1 MKIVTKWRA
10 GIVPRLTKLI
20 LERLMQYYRYVC
32 TLRNEEGLQVVTS
45 AQIADSLEID
55 PTQVRKDFS
64 AIGLRGLSR
73 VGFDACEVCRHIRT
87 ALGFDRD
94 YEAVLVG
101 VGHLGGALLAR
112 TGFSQYGL
120 VMVAAFD
127 KDKRKVGRV
136 ISGCQIKPMTALN
149 GFIQKRGIRLA
160 ILTTP
165 AEPAQKLTDRLV
177 LNGIGAIWNFSP
189 ARLVVPQSVF
199 VRNEHIS
206 IGLSEIAY
214 HLKESAPP
222 GGVVSTGS

>member
-1 MKIVTKWRA
+1 M
-10 GIVPRLTKLI
+10 PRLTRLI

-32 TLRNEEGLQVVTS
+32 TLRDGEGQHVVTS
-45 AQIADSLEID
+45 AHIADSMEID

-73 VGFDACEVCRHIRT
+73 VGFDANEVCRHIRT

-136 ISGCQIKPMTALN
+136 ISGCPIKPMSAMN
-149 GFIQKRGIRLA
+149 GFIQTRGIRLA
-160 ILTTP
+160 VLTTP

-189 ARLVVPQSVF
+189 ARLIAPQSVF

-214 HLKESAPP
+214 HLKEGA
-222 GGVVSTGS
+222 GSDNGPSSGSRKK